1 MHPEAYNYVKQF
13 AEGRQFGR
21 VLEFGSLD
29 INGSVRDLF
38 RTDTYLGVDL
48 QGGPG
53 VDIVADAMFFDHPIK
68 FDVVVCCE
76 VLEHAKYWD
85 RIIQS
90 AHRNLNLGGWFIVTC
105 ATDPRE
111 PHSARDGGALRPGEF
126 YMNVSDHLLDHYL
139 SQSGFIQH
147 NKELHRDRGDLYA
160 LAQKP

>member
-1 MHPEAYNYVKQF
+1 VHPEAYNYVKKF
-13 AEGRQFGR
+13 AEKRQFDR

-29 INGSVRDLF
+29 INGSVRPLF
-38 RTDTYLGVDL
+38 KTDSYLGIDL

-53 VDIVADAMFFDHPIK
+53 VDIIADAMFFDHPTK
-68 FDVVVCCE
+68 FDCVVCCE
-76 VLEHAKYWD
+76 VLEHAKFWD

-90 AHRNLNLGGWFIVTC
+90 AYRNLNSGGYFIVTC

-126 YMNVSDHLLDHYL
+126 YMNVPFHLLEHYL
-139 SQSGFIQH
+139 MKSGFDVLNRYVH
-147 NKELHRDRGDLYA
+147 HDRGDLYA